1 MVSLVVL
8 LGVGAV
14 AHNGDDLSVLKGN
27 TTQTTQVASI
37 SGFGLVC
44 AEQATPPGKSQ
55 NLYNTL
61 KINPFDLDC
70 ALNLSVKSLR
80 GARVELVVSAPCHK
94 NKIITIKHAGLR
106 FNEVVDG
113 KGMITIIIPVL
124 SDPATIEVSFAD
136 GTSKSISA
144 PAIDL
149 SSLR

>member
-1 MVSLVVL
+1 MR
-8 LGVGAV
+8 
-14 AHNGDDLSVLKGN
+14 
-27 TTQTTQVASI
+27 
-37 SGFGLVC
+37 
-44 AEQATPPGKSQ
+44 AEQAAPPGKSQ

-80 GARVELVVSAPCHK
+80 GTRVELVVSAPCHK
-94 NKIITIKHAGLR
+94 IKIITIKHAGLR

-136 GTSKSISA
+136 STSKSISA